1 MRHRRKKRNDDE
13 QRKSFLSRLW
23 STIKQW
29 GKDYDAVQKEL
40 SDMGIYTNFSG
51 WWGLSGGWFGCVDEE
66 KLRKDVSPRSGEK
79 RRDRNN

>member
-13 QRKSFLSRLW
+13 QRKSFLGRLW

-51 WWGLSGGWFGCVDEE
+51 WHGLGGGWFGCVDEE
-66 KLRKDVSPRSGEK
+66 KFKKDVSLRSGEK